1 MEDEPLARW
10 VALKALEEIG
20 ADVLE
25 ADSCTEARR
34 LLDTYRVDLLILDYR
49 LPDGVGTSVAE
60 YARQA
65 EFHGPI
71 VLLSADA
78 DDFTAN
84 ASPVAFSAVLSKP
97 LNVEELQTTV
107 RSLFQSMEKP
117 AESSEPGG
125 PREETAWADRFR
137 LITMPERLTPT
148 ELAPIT
154 CTPADKG
161 WIALDLR
168 ATTDVSADCL
178 PLLNTLAEQ
187 CLAQGGRL
195 ALLSGTP
202 AIIHADEQ
210 GSDRLYDLLPDPR
223 ALEALSRRL
232 SSFCERSFLLA
243 SVIPR
248 DTEAMPSP

>member
-25 ADSCTEARR
+25 ADSCAEARR

-60 YARQA
+60 YARHA
-65 EFHGPI
+65 EFHGPVI
-71 VLLSADA
+71 LLSADA
-78 DDFTAN
+78 DDFAAGT
-84 ASPVAFSAVLSKP
+84 SPVAFSSVLSKP
-97 LNVEELQTTV
+97 LNVEELQSAV
-107 RSLFQSMEKP
+107 RSHFQSMEKP
-117 AESSEPGG
+117 AEPAG
-125 PREETAWADRFR
+125 PREETAWVDRFR
-137 LITMPERLTPT
+137 LIPMPEQVTPA
-148 ELAPIT
+148 ELAPICST
-154 CTPADKG
+154 ADDKG

-168 ATTDVSADCL
+168 STATVSTDCV
-178 PLLNTLAEQ
+178 PLLNALAEQ

-195 ALLSGTP
+195 AVLSGNP
-202 AIIHADEQ
+202 AILQAEKQ
-210 GSDRLYDLLPDPR
+210 SAGRLYDLLPDPR

-248 DTEAMPSP
+248 DTEALPSP